1 MLEPSL
7 NQLMH
12 QIDTR
17 YLLVNVAAARAREI
31 AEEAERQGIQL
42 NEKPVKLAI
51 EEIAEGRLTARAL
64 HPESSS

>member
-7 NQLMH
+7 NQLMR

-17 YLLVNVAAARAREI
+17 YLLVNVTAARAREI
-31 AEEAERQGIQL
+31 AAEAERQGIQL
-42 NEKPVKLAI
+42 NEKSVKLAI

-64 HPESSS
+64 HSDRLS

>member
-7 NQLMH
+7 NQLMQ

-17 YLLVNVAAARAREI
+17 YLLVNVTAARAREI
-31 AEEAERQGIQL
+31 AEESERQGIQL

-64 HPESSS
+64 RPESSS